1 MNISEVS
8 AMYNSTTETSRTSSN
23 ELDQDAFLSILV
35 TQLQNQ
41 DPTSPMD
48 NTEFVSQ
55 LAQFSALEQ
64 MQQINSGTKLAQA
77 SNMVGRYIYAI
88 TSDEDSV
95 VSEVFG
101 KVDGMYIED
110 DEAYLLVGENK
121 IALEDV
127 VASYDSDTVENV
139 DVIQSLLNS
148 TGLIGKYAK
157 GTITVDDET
166 IPVEGIVDS
175 IEVEDGNVY
184 AIIGEN
190 KVNIINIESVVAA

>member
-1 MNISEVS
+1 MDISEVS
-8 AMYNSTTETSRTSSN
+8 AMYNSTTAASRTSSN
-23 ELDQDAFLSILV
+23 ELDQDAFLAILV

-77 SNMVGRYIYAI
+77 SNMIGRYIYAI
-88 TSDEDSV
+88 TSGDDNV
-95 VSEVFG
+95 GSEMFG

-139 DVIQSLLNS
+139 DVIKSLLDS

-157 GTITVDDET
+157 GTIAVDNETVS
-166 IPVEGIVDS
+166 VEGVVDS
-175 IEVEDGNVY
+175 IKVENGKVY

-190 KVNIINIESVVAA
+190 KVNILNIESVVAA